1 MTGRPGARAGGCRRL
16 LGLQEVASRSGID
29 PAALLA
35 YRRHGLL
42 PPPDYIAGQPHYD
55 VRVLRQL
62 ALITI
67 AQGSGIRA
75 AELAQLIPADEP
87 SARIARERW
96 AQLAQ
101 RRLAELQESQAVQ
114 AVQGCLDCRCMNLSR
129 CPLIASGRASGVALP
144 TDDR

>member
-1 MTGRPGARAGGCRRL
+1 MAGKPGTRAGGCRRL
-16 LGLQEVASRSGID
+16 LGFHEVTSRSGID
-29 PAALLA
+29 PAALHA

-42 PPPDYIAGQPHYD
+42 PPPDYIAGQPHYG

-67 AQGSGIRA
+67 AQGSGIRP

-101 RRLAELQESQAVQ
+101 RRLAELQESQEAQ
-114 AVQGCLDCRCMNLSR
+114 AVRGCLDCRCMNLSR
-129 CPLIASGRASGVALP
+129 CPLIASGRACGAALL